1 MPFKRPPFFV
11 GRTYLDLKQ
20 DAESSS
26 WCLLCLE
33 ILNNSAPSY
42 CSCLNRSF
50 PLIPPSWRQQ
60 LIHPWAYVCAATACT
75 PVLCCILFSV
85 SHVVPYSGNC
95 SCLAFA
101 FPFFHFF
108 YLFFF
113 FFWLSRPFLHR
124 GAKLKP
130 APEQPELDSARSCCL
145 MCHPVAQ
152 SHKVEGKQ
160 RTTALAWI
168 CSSS

>member
-1 MPFKRPPFFV
+1 MR
-11 GRTYLDLKQ
+11 
-20 DAESSS
+20 ESSS

-60 LIHPWAYVCAATACT
+60 LIHPWACVCAATACAS
-75 PVLCCILFSV
+75 VLCCILFSV

-95 SCLAFA
+95 SCPAFA
-101 FPFFHFF
+101 FSFFFFLSIFHFF
-108 YLFFF
+108 FLAEPVFSSSRCQVEASAGAAGAGLCEELLFDVP
-113 FFWLSRPFLHR
+113 SV
-124 GAKLKP
+124 
-130 APEQPELDSARSCCL
+130 AR
-145 MCHPVAQ
+145 

-160 RTTALAWI
+160 CTTALAWI